1 MAGTISLQTSR
12 LTLRRHVPEDAD
24 LLYQK
29 VYINRQWQGGADP
42 VTRDGAEEIAN
53 LYLTGQDYVDLPV
66 STDMTVKQNG
76 IRGFDVLRRQMR
88 SAYELLR
95 ADAPDKLFTL
105 GGGCDADVPA
115 IVYLSEKYRG
125 NLTLVWLDAHG
136 DLNAPEE
143 SQSALFYGMPL
154 RAVMDDHCFGL
165 LENLCPLKPSQVIH
179 IGGRDFDDAERT
191 FISENGMAA
200 HTVQEVRSDRE
211 FLRRIARETQ
221 SGPVYIHL
229 DLDVL
234 DPSDF
239 PNTPLPVGDG
249 LRCGE
254 VWDILNAFA
263 DRLVGLG
270 VYEYAPAESKAAF
283 MEKLIQF
290 GLAL

>member
-1 MAGTISLQTSR
+1 MK
-12 LTLRRHVPEDAD
+12 
-24 LLYQK
+24 K

-42 VTRDGAEEIAN
+42 VTRDGAEEIVN
-53 LYLTGQDYVDLPV
+53 LYLAGQDHVDLPV
-66 STDMTVKQNG
+66 STDMTVKKNG
-76 IRGFDVLRRQMR
+76 IRGFDALHRQMR
-88 SAYELLR
+88 SACERLR
-95 ADAPDKLFTL
+95 ADAPDRLFTL

-115 IVYLSEKYRG
+115 IVYLSVRYHG
-125 NLTLVWLDAHG
+125 DLTLIWLDAHG

-154 RAVMDDHCFGL
+154 RSVMDDHCFGL
-165 LENLCPLKPSQVIH
+165 LENPRPLKPSKIIH

-191 FISENGMAA
+191 FISESGLTA
-200 HTVQEVRSDRE
+200 HTVQEVRSDGE
-211 FLRRIARETQ
+211 FPRRIARENQ
-221 SGPVYIHL
+221 PGPVYIHL

-234 DPSDF
+234 DPLDF
-239 PNTPLPVGDG
+239 PNTPLPVGGG

-270 VYEYAPAESKAAF
+270 VYEYAPVGAKTAF

-290 GLAL
+290 GLTL

>member
-1 MAGTISLQTSR
+1 MK
-12 LTLRRHVPEDAD
+12 
-24 LLYQK
+24 K

-66 STDMTVKQNG
+66 STDMTAKKNG

-88 SAYELLR
+88 SAYEHLR
-95 ADAPDKLFTL
+95 TDAPDRLFTL

-143 SQSALFYGMPL
+143 SASALFYGMPL
-154 RAVMDDHCFGL
+154 RSVMDDHCFGL
-165 LENLCPLKPSQVIH
+165 LENPSPLKPSQVIH
-179 IGGRDFDDAERT
+179 IGGRDFDDAESA
-191 FISENGMAA
+191 FISETGLAA
-200 HTVQEVRSDRE
+200 HTVQEVRSDGV
-211 FLRRIARETQ
+211 FPRRMAREIQ
-221 SGPVYIHL
+221 PGPVYIHL

-234 DPSDF
+234 DPSGF
-239 PNTPLPVGDG
+239 PNTPLPVDGG

-254 VWDILNAFA
+254 VWGILNAFA

-270 VYEYAPAESKAAF
+270 VYEYAPVGPKTAF